1 MAPFGSRST
10 ISAALGA
17 AAILA
22 AGLGASPAQAQNFA
36 STIAVNGREAFIG
49 QPANNYGPG
58 LVYLYRPN
66 AQGVWAQTG
75 RLAAPDSSLGDG
87 FGRSVA
93 ADGNT
98 LMVLELAAFT
108 GRGVVHVFERPSAA
122 AAWRHAT
129 TIASPDSANRFGVT
143 LAVKGDLALIGATGT
158 DSARGAL
165 HIYRRTGP
173 GAWTRDT
180 TLLPDSAAPNTAF
193 GGPVAIQGDMFVVGA
208 AGADSNVGSAY
219 IYRRAGNGW
228 TRDAK
233 LRMPG
238 LPAQVRQSRFGQ
250 AVLIDGQTIYVGAP
264 GLNNNLGVVVAFRH
278 DSATNTWRPNA
289 QLMPFEA
296 AQFTQFGVSLARV
309 GNELWVGAPG
319 VSQFQGAIM
328 RYSRAS
334 DTSAFTTVSR
344 LNWDSAG
351 QVGFGGGRIVAGQN
365 MAVVGI
371 PNAEGGEGLAAV
383 MTRDAGGAWRQRT
396 LTAPVMRPAAVTGR
410 DVACTSGKAG
420 MFDCQQ
426 TALLSFLPV
435 EQIGGGRGTKIND
448 IWGWTDPQTGK
459 EYALVG
465 RTDGTAFVDISNPN
479 RPRYLGSLPKTKTS
493 PASVWRDLKVY
504 RNHVFIVAD
513 GAREHGMQVFD
524 LTRLRRAGA
533 TPQQFTEDAHYS
545 RVNSAHNIA
554 IDTMTGY
561 AFIVGA
567 SSGGETCGG
576 GLHMVNL
583 QNPKHPEFAGC
594 FADPNTGRAS
604 TGYSHDAQCVVY
616 HGPDARY
623 TGKHICLGAN
633 ETALSIADVTDK
645 ANPKAVGRGSYPN
658 VGYSHQGWLTED
670 QRYLYMND
678 ELDELQGKV
687 NGTRTIIWDLQKL
700 DDPVVVGEYIAPIK
714 ASDHNLYIK
723 GNRMYQSNY
732 QGGLRIVDI
741 TDRVK
746 PKEVGYFDT
755 VPVGENNPGF
765 GGSWSNYPFFKSGTI
780 IVTSGSE
787 GLFMV
792 RDTEVQ
798 PVP

>member
-1 MAPFGSRST
+1 MAPFRSRSS
-10 ISAALGA
+10 SAAALA
-17 AAILA
+17 AATFLTASA
-22 AGLGASPAQAQNFA
+22 AAVPAAAQNFGSSA
-36 STIAVNGREAFIG
+36 AVAGREAFVG

-58 LVYLYRPN
+58 LVYVYRPN
-66 AQGVWAQTG
+66 AQGVWAQASK
-75 RLAAPDSSLGDG
+75 LAAPDSARGDG

-93 ADGNT
+93 ADGNV
-98 LMVLELAAFT
+98 LMVVESPSQTARNT
-108 GRGVVHVFERPSAA
+108 VHVFERPSAA
-122 AAWRHAT
+122 AAWRHAAE
-129 TIASPDSANRFGVT
+129 IVAPDSADRFGFT
-143 LAVKGDLALIGATGT
+143 IAVKGDLALIGATGT

-165 HIYRRTGP
+165 HVYRRTGP
-173 GAWTRDT
+173 GAWTRET
-180 TLLPDSAAPNTAF
+180 TLKLDSAQPNTAF
-193 GGPVAIQGDMFVVGA
+193 GGPVSFANDLLVVGA
-208 AGADSNVGSAY
+208 AASDSNTGAAY
-219 IYRRAGNGW
+219 VYRRTGNGW
-228 TRDAK
+228 SQPSK
-233 LRMPG
+233 LVMPG
-238 LPAQVRQSRFGQ
+238 LPAQIRQARFGQ
-250 AVLIDGQTIYVGAP
+250 AVLADGRTIYVGAP
-264 GLNNNLGVVVAFRH
+264 GLNNNLGAVVAFQH

-289 QLMPFEA
+289 QLLPFEA
-296 AQFTQFGVSLARV
+296 SQFTQFGVSLARV
-309 GNELWVGAPG
+309 GTELWVGAPG
-319 VSQFQGAIM
+319 VNQFQGAVM

-334 DTSAFTTVSR
+334 DTSAFSSVSR
-344 LNWDSAG
+344 LDWDSAG
-351 QVGFGGGRIVAGQN
+351 QVGFGGGRIIPGQN
-365 MAVVGI
+365 MAVIGI
-371 PNAEGGEGLAAV
+371 PNAEGGEGLAAIV
-383 MTRDAGGAWRQRT
+383 TREANGNWRQRT
-396 LTAPVMRPAAVTGR
+396 ITAPVMRPAAVTGK
-410 DVACTSGKAG
+410 DVACTEGKAG

-448 IWGWTDPQTGK
+448 IWGWTDPESGK

-493 PASVWRDLKVY
+493 PASTWRDLKVY
-504 RNHVFIVAD
+504 KNHVYIVAD

-524 LTRLRRAGA
+524 LTRLRRPGA
-533 TPQQFTEDAHYS
+533 TPQTFTEDFHYT

-616 HGPDARY
+616 RGPDTRY

-645 ANPKAVGRGSYPN
+645 ANPKPVGRGSYPN
-658 VGYSHQGWLTED
+658 VGYSHQGWLDDD

-741 TDRVK
+741 SDRVK

-765 GGSWSNYPFFKSGTI
+765 GGSWSNYPYFKSGTI